1 MANAPFGQF
10 PGDFESLARQYWNTW
25 NELLGRGSSFDA
37 WGLAGGM
44 PPGLGGMD
52 PGTYDWY
59 QRMQRLAADFSGGG
73 SAPDIA
79 RAWREMLGVQG
90 NDAFGG
96 LLRQMHGGLAGGAWL
111 EQIRPL
117 LDMLLKPLRQQSAE
131 WLQRPAFGPAREHQ
145 ERLQALALAWQEW
158 EQRNEAFNAV
168 LAQAIEAAHARFER
182 MLGEHDAPG
191 KRLESARALFDLWID
206 AAEEAWAE
214 IALSDE
220 YRHVY
225 AEMTNALM
233 RLRLGL
239 QREVEQFGAL
249 LGMPGRS
256 ELDALHCKVADLERA
271 LHAARRGKPVQAA
284 RTAPTPRA
292 PRASTA
298 AAVAPARE
306 PVVEE
311 AVVAAAAPRKSARKP
326 VRSAARKR
334 AEAKRAPT
342 RKPTPATAKKG
353 GKVVPRPTAVR
364 SVATAAAVKATKAKR
379 PPAGTKKPAV
389 ADTPPRAAAAKPE
402 KKAASR
408 VVAAKPA
415 SERVQPVPA
424 AATRKPAAATV
435 PVERKPGVRNG
446 TRVAKTASPRTPAT
460 AKVVSMKDWVS
471 RNLADGK
478 EPAGK
483 GKSGSRRGGRDR

>member
-1 MANAPFGQF
+1 
-10 PGDFESLARQYWNTW
+10 
-25 NELLGRGSSFDA
+25 
-37 WGLAGGM
+37 
-44 PPGLGGMD
+44 
-52 PGTYDWY
+52 
-59 QRMQRLAADFSGGG
+59 
-73 SAPDIA
+73 
-79 RAWREMLGVQG
+79 
-90 NDAFGG
+90 
-96 LLRQMHGGLAGGAWL
+96 
-111 EQIRPL
+111 
-117 LDMLLKPLRQQSAE
+117 
-131 WLQRPAFGPAREHQ
+131 
-145 ERLQALALAWQEW
+145 
-158 EQRNEAFNAV
+158 V

-225 AEMTNALM
+225 AQMTNALM

-249 LGMPGRS
+249 LGMPGRG
-256 ELDALHCKVADLERA
+256 ELDALHRKVADLERT

-284 RTAPTPRA
+284 RTPRA
-292 PRASTA
+292 GAA
-298 AAVAPARE
+298 AAVAPVPE

-311 AVVAAAAPRKSARKP
+311 IVAAAAPRKSTRKP
-326 VRSAARKR
+326 VRSAARNR
-334 AEAKRAPT
+334 AGAKRAPT
-342 RKPTPATAKKG
+342 LKPTPATAKKAD
-353 GKVVPRPTAVR
+353 KAVPRPTAVR
-364 SVATAAAVKATKAKR
+364 SVATAAAVKAAKAK
-379 PPAGTKKPAV
+379 PAPAGTKKPAV
-389 ADTPPRAAAAKPE
+389 AGTPPRAAATKRE

-408 VVAAKPA
+408 VAAAKPA
-415 SERVQPVPA
+415 SERAHPAASA

-446 TRVAKTASPRTPAT
+446 TRAAKTASPRVPAT
-460 AKVVSMKDWVS
+460 AKVVSMRDWVS